1 VSLVSQWIDEA
12 KSKLNDP
19 GLVYAYHGQSR
30 KRDVMVLAENAIIVT
45 TYATLAKDA
54 TYHADKAFKN
64 GKSDYCPPCEQI
76 RWWRII
82 CDESHTLK
90 QDTVQTKAVM
100 NLVGDHK
107 WAVSGKEQKVV
118 LHMSERIPELRCLS
132 RNSRYTVEH
141 FFEGYRESTKVRRTR
156 RC

>member
-1 VSLVSQWIDEA
+1 MCAYVLLSSQKCHVSLVSQWIDEA
-12 KSKLNDP
+12 KSKLNNP

-30 KRDVMVLAENAIIVT
+30 KRDAMILAQNAIIVT

-54 TYHADKAFKN
+54 TYHAGKATKN
-64 GKSDYCPPCEQI
+64 GESDYCPPCEQI

-107 WAVSGKEQKVV
+107 WAVSGKR
-118 LHMSERIPELRCLS
+118 LARLGIFRRRRLRLTHVFF
-132 RNSRYTVEH
+132 RYTMEH
-141 FFEGYRESTKVRRTR
+141 LFD
-156 RC
+156 